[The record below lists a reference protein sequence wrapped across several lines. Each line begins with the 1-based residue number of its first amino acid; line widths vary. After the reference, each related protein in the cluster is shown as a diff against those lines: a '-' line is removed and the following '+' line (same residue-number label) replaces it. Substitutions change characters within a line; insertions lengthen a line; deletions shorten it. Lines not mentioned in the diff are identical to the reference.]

1 MDNNDSDSENKIIK
15 IIQQFR
21 EAPKSYIEGK
31 EVPKNKKKRK
41 EYEDYINSLEK
52 MPELILDK
60 NLCKIAAEEL
70 KKLSEDPE
78 NYNKIQIGEEF
89 QININDEFIKNEMA
103 LIAIEEIDNNDKL
116 IIKIIINES
125 DKDKKGRT
133 ILSNKSYT
141 HFGFSKSDEDSIIL
155 IFGKKREKIDDINN
169 EEEKEIELTEE
180 ENNIWNEIKIFRN
193 NPKLLLNKKKL
204 IKNEKKRINFETFVN
219 SLEIMEELKL
229 DQKLMDIAKEQINI
243 LSDDIDN
250 YKKIQINEEF
260 KPKLPKEY
268 DKKNIALIAIEEL
281 DNIDKLLIKIII
293 NESDKDKKGRIILTN
308 KSYTHF
314 GFCKSDEDSIILI
327 FGKKKK
333 Q

>member
-204 IKNEKKRINFETFVN
+204 IKNEKKRINFETFDFASHV
-219 SLEIMEELKL
+219 EIT
-229 DQKLMDIAKEQINI
+229 QWRR
-243 LSDDIDN
+243 
-250 YKKIQINEEF
+250 
-260 KPKLPKEY
+260 
-268 DKKNIALIAIEEL
+268 
-281 DNIDKLLIKIII
+281 
-293 NESDKDKKGRIILTN
+293 GRIYRNASRRRKTR
-308 KSYTHF
+308 
-314 GFCKSDEDSIILI
+314 
-327 FGKKKK
+327 
-333 Q
+333 